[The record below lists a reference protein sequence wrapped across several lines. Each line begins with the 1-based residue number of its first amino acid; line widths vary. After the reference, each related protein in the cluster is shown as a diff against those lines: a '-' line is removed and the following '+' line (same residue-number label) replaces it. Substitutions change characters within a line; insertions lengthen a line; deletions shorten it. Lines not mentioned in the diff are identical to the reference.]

1 MAAGVVSAAFVAC
14 LERPR
19 DLSLAREYLRVVRE
33 QHTRESA
40 DVCQIGTLVV
50 DRRQELPSDERTC
63 LRKTSDL
70 LGVMACVRACV
81 RLCAHLD
88 CALSCDLEPLR
99 RHGSLARLS
108 GWRAPSVCIGAR
120 H

>member
-81 RLCAHLD
+81 RAFVCTSRLCAQL
-88 CALSCDLEPLR
+88 
-99 RHGSLARLS
+99 
-108 GWRAPSVCIGAR
+108 
-120 H
+120 